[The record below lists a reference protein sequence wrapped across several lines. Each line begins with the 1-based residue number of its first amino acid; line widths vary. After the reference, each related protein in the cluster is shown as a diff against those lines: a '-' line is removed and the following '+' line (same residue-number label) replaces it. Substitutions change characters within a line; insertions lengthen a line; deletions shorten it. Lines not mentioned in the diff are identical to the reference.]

1 MPTPRSGLAVASCR
15 PYAAVMHSFPV
26 TVFYED
32 TDMGGIVYHA
42 NYFKYI
48 ERARSDWVRRLGID
62 QLAMLRD
69 RGVAFAVHEI
79 AAKFTAPATLDNRL
93 TVRTRL
99 LSATPAR
106 AVLAQD
112 VVADADGRALF
123 SATVTIVVLQAD
135 GRPGRL
141 PAELRRAAGGA
152 AE

>member
-1 MPTPRSGLAVASCR
+1 MPTPRSGLAAGAPC
-15 PYAAVMHSFPV
+15 PYPGPMHEFPV
-26 TVFYED
+26 TVWYED

-42 NYFKYI
+42 NYFKYV

-62 QLAMLRD
+62 QLKMLRESG
-69 RGVAFAVHEI
+69 RTFAVHEI
-79 AAKFTAPATLDNRL
+79 AAKFIAPATLDDRL

-112 VVADADGRALF
+112 VVADADGRTLF